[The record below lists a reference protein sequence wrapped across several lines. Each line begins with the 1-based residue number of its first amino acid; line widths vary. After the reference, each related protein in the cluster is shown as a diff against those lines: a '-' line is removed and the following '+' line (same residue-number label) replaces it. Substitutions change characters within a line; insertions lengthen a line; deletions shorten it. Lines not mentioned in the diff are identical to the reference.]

1 MTMEKRG
8 VVEPGRT
15 PTDQT
20 PKTKQAADKTAT
32 TESLDDDFTKR
43 AADAASNGLKSKNGS

>member
-15 PTDQT
+15 PDHKTK
-20 PKTKQAADKTAT
+20 PGTKQASTKEGQ
-32 TESLDDDFTKR
+32 TEVLDDDFTKR
-43 AADAASNGLKSKNGS
+43 AADAASDGLKK

>member
-15 PTDQT
+15 PADQT
-20 PKTKQAADKTAT
+20 PKTKQAADKTAQ
-32 TESLDDDFTKR
+32 TEVLDDDFTKR
-43 AADAASNGLKSKNGS
+43 AADAASDGLKSKNGS

>member
-1 MTMEKRG
+1 MEKRG

-15 PTDQT
+15 RDTEARPGE
-20 PKTKQAADKTAT
+20 KQAVAGNQKQR

-43 AADAASNGLKSKNGS
+43 AADAAAGRLNKPGS